1 MKKISITFCLLLIS
15 LFIYSQPQ
23 YTSRNGIYSFVELGI
38 GGTIPQNEN
47 SDFSGVCVFFDNSPG
62 YIFDNT
68 FSNNTF
74 SLGLGYSVK
83 LFKLNS
89 NLSEYSNK
97 NTLLSFP
104 IYFHGTYFHR
114 RNEGKHTPFLNA
126 KFGYEALSKE
136 INFENKDDNVQ
147 WSKKYSGGLY
157 ASISIGDLYEI
168 TDEDRLSLSITC
180 RLHNY
185 SIVDSNTKVE
195 QKPISISL
203 NIGWFFY

>member
-1 MKKISITFCLLLIS
+1 MKQLSITSCLLLIS

-38 GGTIPQNEN
+38 GGTIPQKVKT
-47 SDFSGVCVFFDNSPG
+47 DFSEVCVYFDNSPG
-62 YIFDNT
+62 YLFNST

-83 LFKLNS
+83 LFTLNS
-89 NLSEYSNK
+89 SLSEYSNS
-97 NTLLSFP
+97 NFLFSFP
-104 IYFHGTYFHR
+104 LYFHGSYFHR
-114 RNEGKHTPFLNA
+114 GNKGKHTPFLNT
-126 KFGYEALSKE
+126 KFGYEVLSKE
-136 INFENKDDNVQ
+136 IDFENKKDNVQ

-157 ASISIGDLYEI
+157 TSISIGDLYKI
-168 TDEDRLSLSITC
+168 NDEDQLSFSIAC

-185 SIVDSNTKVE
+185 SIIDSNTTLE
-195 QKPISISL
+195 RNAISISL